1 MTKDQKTLL
10 HDACYCAG
18 IEVEFS
24 EAGGDF
30 WAHRSPFVFDPFTR
44 VDHAAELQ
52 CAAQID
58 VKYRNGLVLCERF
71 VGGYLAKSEVETH
84 AGRGRDEATRLAVI
98 RCAAEA
104 GRFMREHDIKEQQ
117 P

>member
-1 MTKDQKTLL
+1 MDKDQKTLL
-10 HDACYCAG
+10 EDACHCAG

-30 WAHRSPFVFDPFTR
+30 WAHRHPFTFDPFTR
-44 VDHAAELQ
+44 VAHAAELQ
-52 CAAQID
+52 CAARID
-58 VKYRNGLVLCERF
+58 VKYRSGRVIGERF

-84 AGRGRDEATRLAVI
+84 AGRGHEEATCLAVI

-104 GRFMREHDIKEQQ
+104 GRLMRDHNIKELQ
-117 P
+117 

>member
-1 MTKDQKTLL
+1 MTNDQKTMLE
-10 HDACYCAG
+10 DACHCAG
-18 IEVEFS
+18 IEVRFCPYGNGWRASIYPFS
-24 EAGGDF
+24 
-30 WAHRSPFVFDPFTR
+30 FDPFVR
-44 VDHAAELQ
+44 GSHAMELQ

-58 VKYRNGLVLCERF
+58 VKYRSGRVIGERF

-84 AGRGRDEATRLAVI
+84 AGRGREEATCLAVI

-104 GRFMREHDIKEQQ
+104 GRYMRDHNIKEQ

>member
-1 MTKDQKTLL
+1 MNNNEKALL
-10 HDACYCAG
+10 EDACYCAG

-30 WAHRSPFVFDPFTR
+30 WAHRSPFVFDPFAR
-44 VDHAAELQ
+44 VAHAAELQ
-52 CAAQID
+52 CAARID
-58 VKYRNGLVLCERF
+58 VKYREGRVIGERF

-104 GRFMREHDIKEQQ
+104 GRYMRDHNIKEQ